1 MISEVDTAPSNIKE
15 AKKQAIDSSDDTEI
29 CLQYKLQIGNNL
41 HAVSCE
47 EWNTEDSKAVCET
60 LV

>member
-15 AKKQAIDSSDDTEI
+15 ARRQAIGSSDDTEI
-29 CLQYKLQIGNNL
+29 CLQFKLLIGNNL

-47 EWNTEDSKAVCET
+47 EWNTEGDKGLFVKH
-60 LV
+60 